1 MLTRVIALA
10 AALILMATAAEA
22 HRVALVI
29 GQSAYPGAA
38 QFDIPVRDA
47 ARMAKIFTEHGFEVL
62 ATEGKA
68 IIAERKT
75 KVAQA
80 ARVELEPNDPE
91 TWIRFGETARDAGRT
106 NEAKRAFEQAAAHA
120 GEERDL
126 KHRVKATYRLSDIAV
141 MQGDLKKAHELATM
155 AREMAERRVKSTPD
169 DLDAERE
176 LSVCYEKIG
185 DVLVKQ
191 GNLPGSLE
199 SYRASHAIFERLAK
213 ADPGNA
219 GWQHDLSVS
228 QEKIGDVLV
237 AQGNL
242 PAALES
248 YKLDLAIMERLAK
261 ADPGNAGWQR
271 DLSVSHNKI
280 GDVLVAQGNLPG
292 SLESYRASLAI
303 RERLVKADPGNAG
316 WQYDLGISNERIGNV
331 LLAQGS
337 LDAALKHYRA
347 KNEIISRLAKADP
360 GNAGR
365 QRDLSVSHDKIGRLL
380 EKQEISAK
388 RLSIIVRIL
397 PSLNGW
403 LRATPATPS
412 GSGTWRSADNA

>member
-91 TWIRFGETARDAGRT
+91 TWIRFGETARDAGRSD
-106 NEAKRAFEQAAAHA
+106 EAKRAFEQAAAHA

-199 SYRASHAIFERLAK
+199 SYRAS
-213 ADPGNA
+213 
-219 GWQHDLSVS
+219 
-228 QEKIGDVLV
+228 
-237 AQGNL
+237 
-242 PAALES
+242 
-248 YKLDLAIMERLAK
+248 
-261 ADPGNAGWQR
+261 
-271 DLSVSHNKI
+271 
-280 GDVLVAQGNLPG
+280 
-292 SLESYRASLAI
+292 LAI
-303 RERLVKADPGNAG
+303 RERLAKVDPGNAG

-360 GNAGR
+360 GNAGW

-380 EKQEISAK
+380 EKQGNLREAFEHYRENLAIAERLAARDPSNTQWQRDLEISRQRMK
-388 RLSIIVRIL
+388 RL
-397 PSLNGW
+397 G
-403 LRATPATPS
+403 AQ
-412 GSGTWRSADNA
+412 